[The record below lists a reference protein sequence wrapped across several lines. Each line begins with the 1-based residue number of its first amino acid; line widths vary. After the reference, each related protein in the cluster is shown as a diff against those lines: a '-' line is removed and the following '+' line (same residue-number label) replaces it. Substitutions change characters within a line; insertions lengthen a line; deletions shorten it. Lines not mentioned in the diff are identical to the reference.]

1 MEQTSR
7 LAIVQLSPFQKRD
20 VPRRLVFVV
29 DLPRARNARNC
40 PRAYREFPRGALIA
54 FGVCEFRTK
63 LITFRPERWC
73 DWRHLVHFH
82 ATTKQQKMRP
92 PKHQFHILVRRIG
105 CYRFWT
111 GFAGEELAVLIEWL
125 IDWRTRFKRS
135 KTVIHL
141 FLHTHNSDANFG
153 ARLWSL
159 VTHCPVFFDG
169 SRRA

>member
-82 ATTKQQKMRP
+82 ATTKQQKCDP
-92 PKHQFHILVRRIG
+92 PNINFTFWSGESVVIG
-105 CYRFWT
+105 FEPASPAKSWRFW
-111 GFAGEELAVLIEWL
+111 LSDWS
-125 IDWRTRFKRS
+125 IDARDSNGQKRWFTYFCIHTIRTQISARDYDLWQPI
-135 KTVIHL
+135 VQC
-141 FLHTHNSDANFG
+141 FG
-153 ARLWSL
+153 WE
-159 VTHCPVFFDG
+159 
-169 SRRA
+169 

>member
-20 VPRRLVFVV
+20 VSRRLVFVV
-29 DLPRARNARNC
+29 DLPPARNARNC

-82 ATTKQQKMRP
+82 ATTKQKKIDSPQTSISHFGLANR
-92 PKHQFHILVRRIG
+92 LLSVLNRL
-105 CYRFWT
+105 
-111 GFAGEELAVLIEWL
+111 AGEELAVLIEWL

-135 KTVIHL
+135 K
-141 FLHTHNSDANFG
+141 SDSPIFAYTQIERKFRRAIMISGNPLSG
-153 ARLWSL
+153 
-159 VTHCPVFFDG
+159 VFDG